1 MCLRN
6 KEWAFKEGIVIRTFI
21 KQVTNL
27 MIKFSDHNGVQI
39 AEVNDAEFQ
48 ISEVQDAVDLLGD
61 LYFNNCSSIILNECN
76 LHPDFFKLPTGL
88 AGEVLQKFS
97 NYSSRLV
104 IIGDF
109 TKYTSKSLQD
119 FIRECNRGNR
129 VFFVSNHD
137 EAYTKLKK

>member
-1 MCLRN
+1 
-6 KEWAFKEGIVIRTFI
+6 
-21 KQVTNL
+21 
-27 MIKFSDHNGVQI
+27 MIKFSDHMGVQI
-39 AEVNDAEFQ
+39 AEVTDSKFQ

-61 LYFNNCSSIILNECN
+61 LYFNNCSSIILRESN
-76 LHPDFFKLPTGL
+76 LHPDFFRLSTGL

-109 TKYTSKSLQD
+109 TKYSSKSLQD

-129 VFFVSNHD
+129 VFFVNSYD
-137 EAYTKLKK
+137 EAYNKLKK